1 MFVNKKFV
9 LNQSNRT
16 SFLEVNPKNLNSFE
30 SISASNTPASNTPAP
45 KNLPKSG
52 YTHNHFLATLDFFGN
67 SHSCRNFGKN
77 LLKKEPR

>member
-30 SISASNTPASNTPAP
+30 SISASNTPAP